1 MIVQSVL
8 KNMFPSAFQA
18 DARDLTPR
26 DMVVRKASAH
36 KGFKFGLTLLVII
49 ALMGIFGPML
59 LGTSPFEQ
67 DLTQRLLPPV
77 WVSGGSWEHL
87 LGTDGNGRDYQVR
100 ILYGTRISLT
110 IGIGAA
116 CVGMLIGVSLGVI
129 AGFHGGWI
137 DQVVNYILT
146 CLGQQEHHVPS

>member
-8 KNMFPSAFQA
+8 KNMFPSAFQT

-77 WVSGGSWEHL
+77 WVSGGSWEHS
-87 LGTDGNGRDYQVR
+87 LGTDGNGRDYLGRWHQEANGDVER
-100 ILYGTRISLT
+100 
-110 IGIGAA
+110 AA
-116 CVGMLIGVSLGVI
+116 RKCGRWCS
-129 AGFHGGWI
+129 HGRR
-137 DQVVNYILT
+137 L
-146 CLGQQEHHVPS
+146 